1 MIQGAGV
8 VLWRREDDE
17 IHVCLVHRSRY
28 DDWSLPKGKR
38 EASESLIACAY
49 RETLEETGY
58 SSSFGRYLGEIEYA
72 YSSDTKIIKYWSAE
86 ARSQVRN
93 ISTSEISDIEWL
105 PISAAISRV
114 NYESDKEI
122 LRLFNTIDLD
132 TTTLILLRHC
142 KAISRDDWRRS
153 DIDRP
158 LSDNGITQSV
168 RLAQDLLPFEISE
181 VYTSPAERCMTSVL
195 PIAQKKNV
203 SIRVNWSIEEE
214 RFIKNKADAL
224 ETITKIMKTGDS
236 ALLCSHNPVL
246 PHIVKKLID
255 KFVINL
261 DTVSLDP
268 ADAWIIHHLLGE
280 VIAIDSLKYDH

>member
-28 DDWSLPKGKR
+28 NDWSLPKGKR
-38 EASESLIACAY
+38 EANESLIACAY

-58 SSSFGRYLGEIEYA
+58 SSIFGQYLGEIEYT
-72 YSSDTKIIKYWSAE
+72 YSSEKKTIKYWAAE
-86 ARSQVRN
+86 ARSQERN
-93 ISTSEISDIEWL
+93 FSTSEISDIEWL
-105 PISAAISRV
+105 PISAALSRV

-122 LRLFNTIDLD
+122 LRRFNTIDVD
-132 TTTLILLRHC
+132 AATLILLRHC
-142 KAISRDDWRRS
+142 KAISRDDWRRG

-158 LSDNGITQSV
+158 LADIGITQSM
-168 RLAQDLLPFEISE
+168 RLAHDLFPYEITE
-181 VYTSPAERCMTSVL
+181 IYTSPAERCMSSVL

-203 SIRVNWSIEEE
+203 SIRVDWSIEEE
-214 RFIKNKADAL
+214 RFAKNKADAL
-224 ETITKIMKTGDS
+224 ETITRIMKAGEG

-255 KFVINL
+255 KFVIEV
-261 DTVSLDP
+261 DTVSLEP

-280 VIAIDSLKYDH
+280 VIAIDSLPFEN